1 MGNWADY
8 YDEYTYK
15 SQIEYEDKETEG
27 IYEGNENLCLRC
39 KLHCICDLCILS
51 SHFGYDAKGNG
62 IAVACNSFDEL
73 EDGDNILIDTRNE
86 SEVEYE
92 L

>member
-15 SQIEYEDKETEG
+15 SQIEYEDKDTER

-39 KLHCICDLCILS
+39 QLHCICLDCIQAG
-51 SHFGYDAKGNG
+51 HFGYDAKGNG
-62 IAVACNSFDEL
+62 IVVACSSFDEL